1 MNENEQNLNNNGLPR
16 PGGGPW
22 WKPGM
27 QILSEVS
34 TWIVVPIVL
43 ALVFG
48 KMLDA
53 RYGTKPIIFL
63 VFAGVGFLVTCFGMY
78 KVIKNYMQKI
88 QPPKSPLSGGQKSSS
103 LDKGRT
109 EEGLNEK

>member
-1 MNENEQNLNNNGLPR
+1 MEDNKQNLNNNGLPASDEGPLPR
-16 PGGGPW
+16 QGGVN

-27 QILSEVS
+27 RILSEVS
-34 TWIVVPIVL
+34 TWIVAPIVL

-63 VFAGVGFLVTCFGMY
+63 IFAGLGFLVTCFGIYQVM
-78 KVIKNYMQKI
+78 KNYMKKI
-88 QPPKSPLSGGQKSSS
+88 NSDEKSESRHRSVGK
-103 LDKGRT
+103 DKQ
-109 EEGLNEK
+109 